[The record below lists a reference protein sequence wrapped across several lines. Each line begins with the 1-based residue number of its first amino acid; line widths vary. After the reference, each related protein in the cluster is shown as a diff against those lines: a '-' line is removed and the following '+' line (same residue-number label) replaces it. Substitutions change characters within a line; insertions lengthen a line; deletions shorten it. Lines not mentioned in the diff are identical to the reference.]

1 MQCLTWA
8 FSKPRGSQQEPF
20 TSPARWSRSCSQRL
34 HAGHPWVPGLCRGE
48 GNGTGGSRAKQGD
61 TKNRKTQGRSW
72 LPRHVFQEAE
82 CLRVCT
88 ARGFVAATLP
98 AHGDC
103 PRWPV
108 PRAGSPA
115 HLQLLQQ
122 HHIGDLLLV
131 LLGLLGLPV
140 LLLGRVAVHGTY
152 FEEAIWEQ
160 REAHVK
166 PQRFGTSVT
175 QRPCGPLL
183 PTQQHPPSPQPPRL
197 LLGVQ
202 SGQVEGRATRW

>member
-20 TSPARWSRSCSQRL
+20 TSPARWSRSCSRRL
-34 HAGHPWVPGLCRGE
+34 HAGHPWVPGRGTAGQE
-48 GNGTGGSRAKQGD
+48 AAELTRGTP
-61 TKNRKTQGRSW
+61 KNCKTQGGSW
-72 LPRHVFQEAE
+72 LPRHVFQDAE

-88 ARGFVAATLP
+88 ARGLVAAPCQPTGTVP
-98 AHGDC
+98 AGQC
-103 PRWPV
+103 LAP
-108 PRAGSPA
+108 GA

-122 HHIGDLLLV
+122 HHVGDLLLV

-160 REAHVK
+160 RKAHVK
-166 PQRFGTSVT
+166 PQRPHRVLLWD
-175 QRPCGPLL
+175 QRHPAPCGPLL
-183 PTQQHPPSPQPPRL
+183 PSQQHPPGPQPPCP
-197 LLGVQ
+197 LLGAQ
-202 SGQVEGRATRW
+202 SRQVEG